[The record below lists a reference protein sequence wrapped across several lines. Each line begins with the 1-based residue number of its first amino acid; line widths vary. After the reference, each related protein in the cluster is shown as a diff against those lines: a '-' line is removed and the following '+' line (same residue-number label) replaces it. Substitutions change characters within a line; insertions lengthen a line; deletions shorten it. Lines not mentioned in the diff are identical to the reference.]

1 MSVDDILR
9 SDLIHPIQR
18 SSKCPMLTP
27 HSEILSVILIQP
39 VIISQFD
46 GYYVDASFM
55 NVLLEETQRP
65 RFSKF
70 ALLHGQ
76 FVNPQVH
83 FAEVDGTSDAFS
95 SCYGVLKAVFSETA
109 RVSLNADLAHTSR
122 QLVA

>member
-1 MSVDDILR
+1 
-9 SDLIHPIQR
+9 
-18 SSKCPMLTP
+18 MLTP
-27 HSEILSVILIQP
+27 HSEVLSIILIQP

-46 GYYVDASFM
+46 DYCVDPRFM
-55 NVLLEETQRP
+55 NILLEETQRL

-70 ALLHGQ
+70 TLLHGQ
-76 FVNPQVH
+76 LVSPQVH
-83 FAEVDGTSDAFS
+83 CAEENETSYAFS